1 MAFAFLIKAGSDDP
15 TRRDKKTMTADE
27 FNTLT
32 VGDTVVHVRTGRA
45 LVVTAVHVGEGR
57 YRQNVVYAVRRQGD
71 RRIVVTAEEFHRL
84 TSPRLAAG
92 EVPR

>member
-1 MAFAFLIKAGSDDP
+1 MTQPGE
-15 TRRDKKTMTADE
+15 KKTMTADE

-45 LVVTAVHVGEGR
+45 LVVIAVQAGEGR
-57 YRQNVVYAVRRQGD
+57 YLRHEVYAVRRHGD
-71 RRIVVTAEEFHRL
+71 RRVVVTPEEFHRL

-92 EVPR
+92 EAPR